1 MSNANHDAPSHL
13 RSALVVAVGLIAMAG
28 MAACGGD
35 GQDGG
40 SAADT
45 ASASAAPGSGM
56 PSAGGQGGSGMM
68 AEMRKLQKRLS
79 SIQKRA
85 MQDSALQSRMQDVQA
100 LIDSTIRTMSP
111 QAAQQMERLDSI
123 RGQLQAAQSQGD
135 TARLRSLIMEAQKLQ
150 KALQKVQSKAMQQ
163 EDVSAAIKSFQ
174 NALREQMR
182 QVDPAAD
189 SLIDR
194 ADSLQRQMQGQAQQ
208 LMGGSPDTA
217 GG

>member
-1 MSNANHDAPSHL
+1 MSNATYDAPSHL

-40 SAADT
+40 STADT

-56 PSAGGQGGSGMM
+56 PSAGGQQGGMM
-68 AEMRKLQKRLS
+68 AEMRQLQKRLS
-79 SIQKRA
+79 SIQQQA
-85 MQDSALQSRMQDVQA
+85 MQDSALQAQMQDVQA
-100 LIDSTIRTMSP
+100 LIDSTIRAMSP
-111 QAAQQMERLDSI
+111 QAAQQMEQLDSI

-150 KALQKVQSKAMQQ
+150 KALQKVQSRAMQQ
-163 EDVSAAIKSFQ
+163 EDVAAAIKSFQ

-189 SLIDR
+189 SLIER

-208 LMGGSPDTA
+208 MMGGTPDTA

>member
-1 MSNANHDAPSHL
+1 MSNANHDAPSHI
-13 RSALVVAVGLIAMAG
+13 RSVLIVAIGLVTMAG

-35 GQDGG
+35 GQGNG
-40 SAADT
+40 SAGDT
-45 ASASAAPGSGM
+45 ASASAGPGSGM
-56 PSAGGQGGSGMM
+56 PSAGGQQGGMM
-68 AEMRKLQKRLS
+68 TEMRQLQKRLS
-79 SIQKRA
+79 SIQKQA
-85 MQDSALQSRMQDVQA
+85 MQDSALQSQMQEVQA
-100 LIDSTIRTMSP
+100 LIDSTIRAMSP

-150 KALQKVQSKAMQQ
+150 KALQKVQSKAMKQ
-163 EDVSAAIKSFQ
+163 EDVAAAIKSFQ

-182 QVDPAAD
+182 QVDPTAD

-194 ADSLQRQMQGQAQQ
+194 ADSLQSQMQGQAQQ
-208 LMGGSPDTA
+208 LMGGSSDTA